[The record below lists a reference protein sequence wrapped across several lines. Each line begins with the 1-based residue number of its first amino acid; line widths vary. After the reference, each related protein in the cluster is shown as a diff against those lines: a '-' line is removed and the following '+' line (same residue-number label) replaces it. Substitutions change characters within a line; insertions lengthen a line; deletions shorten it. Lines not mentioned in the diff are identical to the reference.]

1 MSNLKRITIGFSII
15 VVVFVVIA
23 IANVERYYGLTEDEI
38 ITFKEMEQSCNLL
51 KSETTDS
58 DRERIAFEN
67 SVDKMIDVAKQARNP

>member
-58 DRERIAFEN
+58 DRERIACEN

>member
-1 MSNLKRITIGFSII
+1 MSNLKRTTIGFSII
-15 VVVFVVIA
+15 VVVFVVKV

>member
-67 SVDKMIDVAKQARNP
+67 SVDKIIDVAKQARNP